1 MEKVE
6 NNIKKNRKYGTTIAN
21 VIVLFILIVAGTY
34 GFIFIFERRVIIQ
47 NQNTT
52 LLNDNTLTKDQG
64 ESKLLLQTENDHITE
79 EDINILIEKIIED
92 EGITAKEVEKLAEE
106 IGI

>member
-21 VIVLFILIVAGTY
+21 VIVLFILIVAGN

-52 LLNDNTLTKDQG
+52 Q
-64 ESKLLLQTENDHITE
+64 
-79 EDINILIEKIIED
+79 
-92 EGITAKEVEKLAEE
+92 
-106 IGI
+106 

>member
-79 EDINILIEKIIED
+79 EDINILIEKIKI
-92 EGITAKEVEKLAEE
+92 KP
-106 IGI
+106 